1 VGAAGGAG
9 EAAVQLTAL
18 RARVAQLE
26 ADNQDLRSELGAFDP
41 AFFEEIEDLKHEHY
55 QLTQKCAAQ
64 ELQIAQLQQQLTV
77 R

>member
-1 VGAAGGAG
+1 
-9 EAAVQLTAL
+9 
-18 RARVAQLE
+18 VAQLE
-26 ADNQDLRSELGAFDP
+26 GDNQDLRAELGAFDP

-64 ELQIAQLQQQLTV
+64 ELQIAQLQQQLV